1 MFNSNVYDYVNVLDK
16 AADAAWL
23 RQQVLSHNL
32 ANDDTPG
39 YKRKDVNFEGAL
51 KQALENNRYVSMD
64 DKIAHISMDQLSVKA
79 YTEDVGFSYRLDKNN
94 VDFDTEN
101 AEIASN
107 YIRYQAIKKSI
118 EEEFNN
124 MKLVMK

>member
-1 MFNSNVYDYVNVLDK
+1 MFSSNVYDYVNVLDK

-23 RQQVLSHNL
+23 RNQVLSHNL

-51 KQALENNRYVSMD
+51 KKALENNRYVSMD
-64 DKIAHISMDQLSVKA
+64 DKIANITMDQLSVSS

-94 VDFDTEN
+94 VDFDTES

-107 YIRYQAIKKSI
+107 YIRYQAIKKCI
-118 EEEFNN
+118 DEEFSNL
-124 MKLVMK
+124 KLVMK